1 MADIEQTTPH
11 EPFRLLA
18 VGDGFLMQAKLG
30 GEWKSLHRFDLQPQL
45 LPDYEVANW
54 YVSTHPESRFVK
66 NLTVAMPANGR
77 RYALFNRDFSV
88 HHLDGPSE
96 QRRLASAREIRQV
109 LREVFGLPLSNV
121 AEFDDAVDRL
131 P

>member
-1 MADIEQTTPH
+1 
-11 EPFRLLA
+11 
-18 VGDGFLMQAKLG
+18 
-30 GEWKSLHRFDLQPQL
+30 
-45 LPDYEVANW
+45 
-54 YVSTHPESRFVK
+54 
-66 NLTVAMPANGR
+66 MPANGR

-109 LREVFGLPLSNV
+109 LRVFDLPLSNV
-121 AEFDDAVDRL
+121 AEFDDALDRL